1 MSKEQLIT
9 ESEYLLEGYKFYL
22 NRAKETLR
30 VAQETFVNNVEMY
43 NDISDKYYTLA
54 EIYINKH
61 FEINNKLNNNYI
73 F

>member
-1 MSKEQLIT
+1 MSREELKT
-9 ESEYLLEGYKFYL
+9 ESEYLLEGYRFYL

-30 VAQETFVNNVEMY
+30 VANETFVNNVDMY

-61 FEINNKLNNNYI
+61 FEINNKLNNN
-73 F
+73 